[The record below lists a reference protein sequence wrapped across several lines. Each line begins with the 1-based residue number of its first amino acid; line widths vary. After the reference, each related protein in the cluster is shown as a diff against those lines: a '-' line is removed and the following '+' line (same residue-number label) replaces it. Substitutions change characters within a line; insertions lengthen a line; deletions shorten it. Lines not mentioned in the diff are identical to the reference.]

1 MSQAPGSNGT
11 VQPAADQGAGAQ
23 FVSFT
28 LSGQLFGIPVLQVRD
43 VLNRV
48 EVTPTPL
55 TPPEIL
61 GSLNLRG
68 RIVTAID
75 LGRRLGLAT
84 TPAAETGMS
93 IVVED
98 GGELYS
104 LRVDAVGEVL
114 SLSAS
119 AFEPKPPTLDSQL
132 RAFAAGIYRLE
143 GQLLIA
149 LDVGR
154 LMDYRGT
161 SGRPD
166 EAAGEGRASSGEVA

>member
-1 MSQAPGSNGT
+1 MSQTPVSNGMS
-11 VQPAADQGAGAQ
+11 QPAVDQGAGGE
-23 FVSFT
+23 FVTFT

-75 LGRRLGLAT
+75 LRCRIGLAAT
-84 TPAAETGMS
+84 SNEDKGMS
-93 IVVED
+93 IVVET

-114 SLSAS
+114 NLSAS
-119 AFEPKPPTLDSQL
+119 AYEPTPPTLDPHL
-132 RAFAAGIYRLE
+132 RDFAAGIYRLE
-143 GQLLIA
+143 ERLLIA

-154 LMDYRGT
+154 LMDYGV
-161 SGRPD
+161 SDGGV
-166 EAAGEGRASSGEVA
+166 EGGAAEGLASSGEIA